1 MENLW
6 QAGVGVASV
15 AYSLWQFWKFWQ
27 SRKAEAEAK
36 GQNIIASAIGAAVN
50 AVYQEL
56 VRKWKQGDVKLNDDQ
71 RSEALDLAAQ
81 YAKEIAASHGVEIG
95 EKYTPKELLD
105 YIERVVS
112 MRKNM

>member
-6 QAGVGVASV
+6 QAAVGVASV

-27 SRKAEAEAK
+27 GRKAEAEMK
-36 GQNIIASAIGAAVN
+36 GQNIVASAIGAAVN

-56 VRKWKQGDVKLNDDQ
+56 VRKWKEGDVKLSEDQ
-71 RSEALDLAAQ
+71 RTEALDLAAQ
-81 YAKEIAASHGVEIG
+81 YAKEIASSHGVDIG

-105 YIERVVS
+105 YIERVVA
-112 MRKNM
+112 MRKSK